1 MTPNMTPSMTMRQ
14 AANALERGG
23 VGVWEKLD
31 PSGVVVGRR
40 VFEPGSPTRGYLV
53 FGWRHPGTAQAVPF
67 LEGKGATPQ
76 FLARASAI
84 LASAILEAAPAAPAR
99 RVSRYAAG
107 CADCRRMRRQ
117 CAQCAHDDI

>member
-1 MTPNMTPSMTMRQ
+1 MRQ

-31 PSGVVVGRR
+31 LSGVVVGRR

-84 LASAILEAAPAAPAR
+84 LASAILASAILEAAPAAPAAPAR
-99 RVSRYAAG
+99 RVSRVSRYAG